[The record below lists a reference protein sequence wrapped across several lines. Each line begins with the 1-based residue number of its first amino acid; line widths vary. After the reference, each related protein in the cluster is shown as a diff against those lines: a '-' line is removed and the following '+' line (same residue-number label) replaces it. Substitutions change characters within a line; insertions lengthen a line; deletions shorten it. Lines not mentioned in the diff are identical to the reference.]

1 MNTIDLTSDEEL
13 VQVVQPPVIDLTQDD
28 LEVHDFVT
36 SVMLTYPR
44 VMEQLERAGVE
55 QTAQGLLWWDEATE
69 HLCQV
74 DGVKK
79 FFLNHL
85 LSCDPKP
92 AYVLIALE
100 KHQDGA
106 EHIHAMV
113 QWTEKRSFTSTH
125 FDWRNVHPNI
135 LKLNQPQKARMYVRK
150 SDPQPLRWVRALIQ
164 DEIEGFFPDSL
175 PPYKE

>member
-1 MNTIDLTSDEEL
+1 MSTIDLTAQEEL
-13 VQVVQPPVIDLTQDD
+13 VQIIQPPVIDLTQDD

-55 QTAQGLLWWDEATE
+55 QTAHGLLWWDEATE

-85 LSCDPKP
+85 LSC
-92 AYVLIALE
+92 
-100 KHQDGA
+100 G
-106 EHIHAMV
+106 
-113 QWTEKRSFTSTH
+113 
-125 FDWRNVHPNI
+125 PNCE
-135 LKLNQPQKARMYVRK
+135 LNPERVTTITTFKQGYSAC
-150 SDPQPLRWVRALIQ
+150 
-164 DEIEGFFPDSL
+164 
-175 PPYKE
+175 